1 MSAYELVLLRFDTP
15 VHFGAAGE
23 GGGLERIQSV
33 CQADTFFSALCQE
46 AVSIDPALIGR
57 LAEGAAAG
65 RIRLSNLLPW
75 HQTSKGEYHLYLPR
89 PLLSV
94 KADQEKSAL
103 SFAEAKA
110 SSKERKAL
118 KKRAFIRASEM
129 GQYME
134 DLKKGQNTISPEPSF
149 GMASDAV
156 HFNGRTRT
164 PYTVGAWH
172 FAPDAG
178 LYTVFA
184 LEEEADWDWIEPLV
198 TSLGY
203 TGIGGRR
210 SSGMGKFHADDDP
223 VLLSEDPIYGK
234 DDTTLYAMLRD
245 HQAKQQMALC
255 PVLPEQR
262 DIPAAAAGTG
272 KIIRRGGFASSS
284 LMKGSA
290 RMSSVYMMTAGSCFE
305 KRIAGRIADVN
316 NGTAPHPIYRYGKG
330 LYVGLP

>member
-46 AVSIDPALIGR
+46 AVSIDPGLLTR
-57 LAEGAAAG
+57 LAEKAAAG
-65 RIRLSNLLPW
+65 HIRLSNLLPW
-75 HQTSKGEYHLYLPR
+75 HQIGREEYQLYLPR

-94 KADQEKSAL
+94 KSDEGRTAL
-103 SFAEAKA
+103 SFEEAKA

-129 GQYME
+129 GQYMD
-134 DLKKGQNTISPEPSF
+134 DLKKRENTISPEPSF
-149 GMASDAV
+149 GTASDAV

-164 PYTVGAWH
+164 PYTVGTWH

-178 LYTVFA
+178 LYAVFA
-184 LEEEADWDWIEPLV
+184 LEEEADWDWLEPV
-198 TSLGY
+198 VHSLGY

-210 SSGMGKFHADDDP
+210 SSGMGKFHFADDP
-223 VLLSEDPIYGK
+223 VPLSEDFIYGE
-234 DDTTLYAMLRD
+234 DDATLYAMLEESE
-245 HQAKQQMALC
+245 AKHQMALC
-255 PVLPEQR
+255 PVLPEKA

-272 KIIRRGGFASSS
+272 KVIRRGGFASSS
-284 LMKGSA
+284 LMKGAA
-290 RMSSVYMMTAGSCFE
+290 RMSSVYMMTAGSCFA